1 MSIPRQWWSK
11 GLDLAL
17 LSSSESFPSA
27 VQSPSPSVPCL
38 ITYAGNT
45 NTCLLFPSRAFFFKH
60 EPFLLQA
67 LIQQNTGPRH
77 NNQLLFIKLNDW
89 WQTISIYF
97 GKCSSLGMRLD
108 RILHPHTLQW
118 WPITPSP
125 CELWHFSG
133 SVHSQKWSLTRR
145 NDGLK
150 CQKKTF
156 FNV

>member
-67 LIQQNTGPRH
+67 LIQQNTGPMH

-97 GKCSSLGMRLD
+97 GKCSSLGMRLA
-108 RILHPHTLQW
+108 RSCTLTHCSGGPSHPA
-118 WPITPSP
+118 PVS
-125 CELWHFSG
+125 SG
-133 SVHSQKWSLTRR
+133 TALAPFTVR
-145 NDGLK
+145 NE
-150 CQKKTF
+150 
-156 FNV
+156 V